1 MARLSLQSVAKR
13 FGEVEAVCAVD
24 LDVGDG
30 EFVVLVGPSGC
41 GKSTLL
47 RVIAGLEDITSGRI
61 VLDGRN
67 LNDVAPRDRD
77 MAMVFQD
84 YALYPQ
90 MTVAENLGF
99 ALKMRG
105 RPAAEIRQKVARVG
119 AMLEIDSFL
128 QRKPK
133 ALSGGQRQRV
143 ALGRALIREPKVFL
157 FDEPLSNLDAKLRV
171 NMRMEIRKLQLATA
185 TTSLYVTHDQ
195 VEAMTMADR
204 IVVMRGGQVQQIG
217 TPMELYRSPANA
229 FVGSFIGSP
238 PMSLLPAT
246 VIGQGDAVGLELG
259 DGVRLDLPA
268 ARGAALK
275 RAGIGQI
282 LVGLRAEAVRLET
295 AAGDTPLRTQVVLV
309 EDHGADSIAVVRL
322 GPHEVMAR
330 TPPGAVSVGETD
342 LALRIDT
349 EAIHLFRPED
359 GSPDGGHALA

>member
-1 MARLSLQSVAKR
+1 VARLSLQSVAKR
-13 FGEVEAVCAVD
+13 FGEVEAVRAVD
-24 LDVGDG
+24 LEVGDG

-47 RVIAGLEDITSGRI
+47 RVVAGLEDISSGQI

-105 RPAAEIRQKVARVG
+105 RPAAEIRDKVARVG
-119 AMLEIDSFL
+119 AMLEIGDYL
-128 QRKPK
+128 HRKPK

-171 NMRMEIRKLQLATA
+171 NMRMEIRKLQIATG

-204 IVVMRGGQVQQIG
+204 IVVMRGGAVQQIG
-217 TPMELYRSPANA
+217 TPMELYRNPANA
-229 FVGSFIGSP
+229 FVGTFIGSP
-238 PMSLLPAT
+238 PMSLVPAEVT
-246 VIGQGDAVGLELG
+246 AEGGRAMLALGPGARLELT
-259 DGVRLDLPA
+259 PE
-268 ARGAALK
+268 RGAALA
-275 RAGIGQI
+275 RAGAKRVLAGF
-282 LVGLRAEAVRLET
+282 RAETVRIEP
-295 AAGDTPLRTQVVLV
+295 AGQPDTIPAEVVLV

-322 GPHEVMAR
+322 GGREVMAR
-330 TPPGAVSVGETD
+330 VAPGAVRVGQTG
-342 LALRIDT
+342 LAARIDP
-349 EAIHLFRPED
+349 EALHLFHPED
-359 GSPDGGHALA
+359 GTVDGGRAIV